1 MDCLDAN
8 ECGGMT
14 APPHFFEKRSGKTQ
28 HVSEVINE
36 LFEHLKNGNKE
47 RK

>member
-28 HVSEVINE
+28 HVSEVLTE
-36 LFEHLKNGNKE
+36 LFEHYNNGKNK

>member
-28 HVSEVINE
+28 HVSEVLTE

>member
-1 MDCLDAN
+1 MDCLDA

-14 APPHFFEKRSGKTQ
+14 APPHFLQKRSCKTQ
-28 HVSEVINE
+28 HIGEVLTE